1 MSASDIAAWW
11 GAIVATM
18 VFGLDIFKW
27 WKAGPKIIVRANP
40 NMQMVSSGQG
50 LEPEKNIFLEV
61 VNNGDK
67 LTTVTH
73 VIIHHYKSKWSVICK
88 KPNGQAVV
96 PLPGPMQK
104 LPFELE
110 PGKRWTGLIDQSD
123 IKSKFQGGYIYC
135 GILHTATPKPILCK
149 VVL

>member
-1 MSASDIAAWW
+1 M
-11 GAIVATM
+11 T
-18 VFGLDIFKW
+18 LDLRNIDLHQLQ
-27 WKAGPKIIVRANP
+27 VNP
-40 NMQMVSSGQG
+40 SPFPLSEVTSFF
-50 LEPEKNIFLEV
+50 LFLEV